1 MLIRYCYARRR
12 PLATIG
18 AALLLCAAGLMI
30 DRTPPG
36 ALAVALLA
44 IPLGT
49 VVWARPRRTEPPAP
63 AVPTGIWTTYD
74 DRSAVWDERVG
85 VQGGALPGS
94 QLLAITGETAGWSA
108 TIALPPG
115 QLTTARAL
123 AATDRIASAYSVSAG
138 SIVVEPALGAE
149 QNRARLL
156 VLTTNPLR
164 AIQPFTGPRL
174 DHASGRL
181 PIGTHADGTTAWW
194 RLWTPGSGVCH
205 GLIAGTTGSGKS
217 GLVNLLC
224 TEIRVSGVAV
234 LWLAD
239 PEQGESVPD
248 WQDAADWFAG
258 TIPEIRRMLQAAER
272 IMNGRKRRRAR
283 QTWIDDLGRIRR
295 GRGHF
300 DPTPG
305 EPQLNVIIDE
315 SPDVLADP
323 ECRRIVALIGKK
335 GRKLGVS
342 VTVIAQ
348 VPSLAELGGDLTI
361 RSMLSSTNIV
371 MFRTS
376 DKLSKQMGLPQDLPV
391 NPANLPEAW
400 PDGTSTAGLGYVAS
414 AGGRLS
420 PVRVHYVQDPYYWAT
435 APVEV
440 AALEPTAVQDAG
452 AAFATWRDRRGTGQ
466 DELEDGPLRSV
477 PDPNQEPEREPESAR
492 ESERAPAHDAILT
505 ALTRRERVHT
515 GVLAAELDIPLPTA
529 SQTLH
534 RLERQGLAH
543 QVRPGIW
550 THAARSASAG

>member
-1 MLIRYCYARRR
+1 MRHRFRY
-12 PLATIG
+12 LAG
-18 AALLLCAAGLMI
+18 WLLGPACAALLLYVAAVIGTRPPLI
-30 DRTPPG
+30 AVLVVGAIAVAGSWWLQHRPDEPEPPVVTVDRTP
-36 ALAVALLA
+36 V
-44 IPLGT
+44 
-49 VVWARPRRTEPPAP
+49 RTD
-63 AVPTGIWTTYD
+63 YD
-74 DRSAVWDERVG
+74 DRAALWDERVG
-85 VQGGALPGS
+85 VVGGALPAS
-94 QLLAITGETAGWSA
+94 QLLGITAETAGWSA
-108 TIALPPG
+108 SIALPPG
-115 QLTTARAL
+115 QLTTGQAL
-123 AATDRIASAYSVSAG
+123 AAADRIASAYSVS
-138 SIVVEPALGAE
+138 SDSVVVEPALSAE

-156 VLTTNPLR
+156 VLTKNPLR
-164 AIQPFTGPRL
+164 ETQPFNQPRL
-174 DHASGRL
+174 DHSTGRL

-194 RLWTPGSGVCH
+194 RLWVPGSGVCH

-224 TEIRVSGVAV
+224 TEIRHSSLAV

-272 IMNGRKRRRAR
+272 IMNGRKSRRAR
-283 QTWIDDLGRIRR
+283 QTWTDDLGRPRK

-400 PDGTSTAGLGYVAS
+400 PDGRSTAGLGYVAS

-420 PVRVHYVQDPYYWAT
+420 PLRAHYVEDPYHWAT
-435 APVEV
+435 VSAEV
-440 AALEPTAVQDAG
+440 ARLEPTAVQDAG
-452 AAFATWRDRRGTGQ
+452 APYATWRDRRASGQ
-466 DELEDGPLRSV
+466 DQLDDTALLSVSPAADNPAPDRDPARS
-477 PDPNQEPEREPESAR
+477 
-492 ESERAPAHDAILT
+492 AILA
-505 ALTRRERVHT
+505 ALDQRDRVHT
-515 GVLAAELDIPLPTA
+515 GVLAAELDLPLATA
-529 SQTLH
+529 SRMLR
-534 RLERQGLAH
+534 RLERQGLAE

-550 THAARSASAG
+550 THAAEQERAG

>member
-1 MLIRYCYARRR
+1 MRHRFRY
-12 PLATIG
+12 LAG
-18 AALLLCAAGLMI
+18 WLLGPACAALLLYVAAVIGTRPPLVAVLVVGGI
-30 DRTPPG
+30 AVAGSWWLQHRPDEPEPPVVTVDRTP
-36 ALAVALLA
+36 
-44 IPLGT
+44 
-49 VVWARPRRTEPPAP
+49 VWTD
-63 AVPTGIWTTYD
+63 YD
-74 DRSAVWDERVG
+74 DRAALWDERVG
-85 VQGGALPGS
+85 VVGGALPAS
-94 QLLAITGETAGWSA
+94 QLLGITAETAGWSA
-108 TIALPPG
+108 SIALPPG
-115 QLTTARAL
+115 QLTTGQAL
-123 AATDRIASAYSVSAG
+123 AAADRIASAYSVS
-138 SIVVEPALGAE
+138 SDSVVVEPALSAE

-156 VLTTNPLR
+156 VLTQNPLR
-164 AIQPFTGPRL
+164 EVQPFNQPRL
-174 DHASGRL
+174 DHSSGRL

-194 RLWTPGSGVCH
+194 RLWVPGSGVCH

-224 TEIRVSGVAV
+224 TEIRHSSLAV

-272 IMNGRKRRRAR
+272 IMNGRKSRRAR
-283 QTWIDDLGRIRR
+283 QTWTDDLGRPRK

-400 PDGTSTAGLGYVAS
+400 PDGRSTAGLGYVAS

-420 PVRVHYVQDPYYWAT
+420 PLRAHYVEDPYHWAT
-435 APVEV
+435 TPAEV
-440 AALEPTAVQDAG
+440 ARLEPTAVQDAG
-452 AAFATWRDRRGTGQ
+452 APYATWRDRRTTGQ
-466 DELEDGPLRSV
+466 DQLDDTALPSVSPAAGNPAPEQDPARS
-477 PDPNQEPEREPESAR
+477 
-492 ESERAPAHDAILT
+492 AILA
-505 ALTRRERVHT
+505 ALDQRDRVHT
-515 GVLAAELDIPLPTA
+515 GVLAAELDLPLATA
-529 SQTLH
+529 SRMLR
-534 RLERQGLAH
+534 RLERQGLAE

-550 THAARSASAG
+550 THAAEQERAS

>member
-1 MLIRYCYARRR
+1 MRDRFCNLASWLAGPVCAVLLLYAAAVIGTRPPLVAVLAVGAFAVAELWWSLHQPDRPE
-12 PLATIG
+12 PLA
-18 AALLLCAAGLMI
+18 AVE
-30 DRTPPG
+30 RTP
-36 ALAVALLA
+36 V
-44 IPLGT
+44 
-49 VVWARPRRTEPPAP
+49 RTD
-63 AVPTGIWTTYD
+63 YD
-74 DRSAVWDERVG
+74 DRSAIWDERVG
-85 VQGGALPGS
+85 SVGGALPAS
-94 QLLAITGETAGWSA
+94 QLLGITAEAAGWSA
-108 TIALPPG
+108 SIALPPG
-115 QLTTARAL
+115 QLTTAQAL
-123 AATDRIASAYSVSAG
+123 AATDRIASAYSVSAD
-138 SIVVEPALGAE
+138 SIVVEPALSAE

-156 VLTTNPLR
+156 VLTHNPLR
-164 AIQPFTGPRL
+164 DIQPFARPRL
-174 DHASGRL
+174 DRSSGRL

-194 RLWTPGSGVCH
+194 RLWVPGSGVCH

-224 TEIRVSGVAV
+224 TEIRHSGLAV

-258 TIPEIRRMLQAAER
+258 TIPEIRRMLQSAER
-272 IMNGRKRRRAR
+272 IMNGRKSRRAR
-283 QTWIDDLGRIRR
+283 QTWTDELGRARK

-300 DPTPG
+300 DPTPD

-400 PDGTSTAGLGYVAS
+400 PDGRSTAGLGYVAA

-420 PVRVHYVQDPYYWAT
+420 PLRAHYVRDPYYWAT
-435 APVEV
+435 TPAAV
-440 AALEPTAVQDAG
+440 ARLEPTAVQDAG
-452 AAFATWRDRRGTGQ
+452 RPYATWRDRRASGNDQ
-466 DELEDGPLRSV
+466 FDDPALFSV
-477 PDPNQEPEREPESAR
+477 PTAADDTAPPAPERDPARSAVL
-492 ESERAPAHDAILT
+492 A
-505 ALTRRERVHT
+505 ALDQRDRIHT
-515 GVLAAELDIPLPTA
+515 GVLAAELDLPLATA
-529 SQTLH
+529 SQVLR

-550 THAARSASAG
+550 THAAQQERAS